1 MEKSREPQRMKPHR
15 SPAQIS
21 VEAEAWLK
29 NACEQVSTDRSI
41 AEQRQYNYTNSLP
54 ISEKALKHHKI
65 TTSEIEING
74 VPCLVLNPFERKKNR
89 TILYIFG
96 GGFTVGSPLEDIPIS
111 ASLAAK
117 TGAQVISPA
126 YRLAPEHPFPA
137 ALDDIATVAR
147 QIFTNDHNAC
157 IAGESAG
164 ANLALGVMHRLR
176 QANLPMP
183 QAAAFLSPPTDKTMR
198 DDSFNL
204 GRDPTLKPA
213 RIKQIEDAY
222 IGDHDRSNPEI
233 SPIYGAFDAHF
244 PPSIITT
251 GTRDL
256 LLSSSIRLARVMRE
270 AGMVVDLRVWEGMW
284 HVFEYYPE
292 IPEADASLTEIAAF
306 LERHF

>member
-1 MEKSREPQRMKPHR
+1 MKPHR

-21 VEAEAWLK
+21 VEAETWLK
-29 NACEQVSTDRSI
+29 NAYEQKIIDRSFV
-41 AEQRQYNYTNSLP
+41 EQRQYNYTNSLP
-54 ISEKALKHHKI
+54 ISEKALKHHKV

-74 VPCLVLNPFERKKNR
+74 VPCLVLNPFERKNNR

-137 ALDDIATVAR
+137 ALDDISAVA
-147 QIFTNDHNAC
+147 QQVFVNDHNAC

-164 ANLALGVMHRLR
+164 ANLALGLMYRLR
-176 QANLPMP
+176 QANQPVPRATAL
-183 QAAAFLSPPTDKTMR
+183 LSPPTDKTMR

-222 IGDHDRSNPEI
+222 ICDHDRSNPEI
-233 SPIYGAFDAHF
+233 SPLYGKFDAQF

-270 AGMVVDLRVWEGMW
+270 SGASVDLRVWEGMW

-306 LERHF
+306 LDRYF

>member
-1 MEKSREPQRMKPHR
+1 MKLPR

-21 VEAEAWLK
+21 IEAENWLESAYAQD
-29 NACEQVSTDRSI
+29 NSDRSI
-41 AEQRQYNYTNSLP
+41 IEQRQYDYNQSLP
-54 ISEKALKHHKI
+54 ISKRALAHHQV

-74 VPCLVLNPFERKKNR
+74 VSCMVLNPLERINNR

-117 TGAQVISPA
+117 TGAQVIAPA

-137 ALDDIATVAR
+137 ALDDISAIAR
-147 QIFTNDHNAC
+147 QIFTDDHTAC

-164 ANLALGVMHRLR
+164 ANLALALMHRLR
-176 QANLPMP
+176 EANQPVP
-183 QAAAFLSPPTDKTMR
+183 CAAALLSPPTDKTTR
-198 DDSFNL
+198 DDSFHA
-204 GRDPTLKPA
+204 GRDPALNAA
-213 RIKQIEDAY
+213 RIEQIEDAY
-222 IGDHDRSNPEI
+222 IGNHDRTNPEI
-233 SPIYGAFDAHF
+233 SPLYGMFDSHF

-256 LLSSSIRLARVMRE
+256 LLSSCVRLARVMRE
-270 AGMVVDLRVWEGMW
+270 AGTAVDLRVWEGMW

>member
-1 MEKSREPQRMKPHR
+1 MKPHR

-21 VEAEAWLK
+21 VEAETWLK
-29 NACEQVSTDRSI
+29 NAYDQANIDRSI
-41 AEQRQYNYTNSLP
+41 VEQRQYNYNNSLP
-54 ISEKALKHHKI
+54 ISQKTLKHHKI
-65 TTSEIEING
+65 TTSEIKING
-74 VPCLVLNPFERKKNR
+74 VNCMVLNPYKRKKNR
-89 TILYIFG
+89 TILYVFG

-137 ALDDIATVAR
+137 ALDDISAVAR

-164 ANLALGVMHRLR
+164 ANLALALMYRLR
-176 QANLPMP
+176 LTNQPVP
-183 QAAAFLSPPTDKTMR
+183 RAAALLSPPTDKTMR
-198 DDSFNL
+198 DDSFHA
-204 GRDPTLKPA
+204 GRDPTLNPA

-222 IGDHDRSNPEI
+222 IGDHDRANPEI
-233 SPIYGAFDAHF
+233 SPLYGTYDAHF

-270 AGMVVDLRVWEGMW
+270 AGTLVDLRVWEGMW
-284 HVFEYYPE
+284 HVFEFYPE
-292 IPEADASLTEIAAF
+292 IPEADASLTEIAGF

>member
-1 MEKSREPQRMKPHR
+1 MKSHR

-21 VEAEAWLK
+21 VEDEIWLK
-29 NACEQVSTDRSI
+29 NAYNQVSTDRSI
-41 AEQRQYNYTNSLP
+41 VEQRQYNYNNCLAV
-54 ISEKALKHHKI
+54 SENALKYHKI

-74 VPCLVLNPFERKKNR
+74 VPCLVLNPNERKKNR

-137 ALDDIATVAR
+137 ALDDISTVAR
-147 QIFTNDHNAC
+147 QIFTHDHNAC

-164 ANLALGVMHRLR
+164 ANLALGLMHRLR
-176 QANLPMP
+176 QANHPAP
-183 QAAAFLSPPTDKTMR
+183 CAAALLSPPTDKTTR
-198 DDSFNL
+198 DDSFHA
-204 GRDPTLKPA
+204 GRDPTLNPA

-222 IGDHDRSNPEI
+222 IGDHDRANPEI
-233 SPIYGAFDAHF
+233 SPLYGTFDAQS

-256 LLSSSIRLARVMRE
+256 LLSSSTRLARVMRE
-270 AGMVVDLRVWEGMW
+270 SGASVDLRVWEGMW

-306 LERHF
+306 LERYF

>member
-1 MEKSREPQRMKPHR
+1 MVSHVWFLIRLNAKRTARFCTFLGVGLR
-15 SPAQIS
+15 L
-21 VEAEAWLK
+21 EARLK
-29 NACEQVSTDRSI
+29 T
-41 AEQRQYNYTNSLP
+41 
-54 ISEKALKHHKI
+54 
-65 TTSEIEING
+65 
-74 VPCLVLNPFERKKNR
+74 
-89 TILYIFG
+89 
-96 GGFTVGSPLEDIPIS
+96 SPLARHLP
-111 ASLAAK
+111 LK

-183 QAAAFLSPPTDKTMR
+183 QAAALLSPPTDKTMR